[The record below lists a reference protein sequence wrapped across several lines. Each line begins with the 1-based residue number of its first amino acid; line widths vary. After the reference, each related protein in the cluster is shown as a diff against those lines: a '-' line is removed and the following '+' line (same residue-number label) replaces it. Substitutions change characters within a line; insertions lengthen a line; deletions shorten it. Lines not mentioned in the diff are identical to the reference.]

1 MEVLL
6 FTLLTIFAAG
16 VGTLTGFG
24 TSTIM
29 VPVVLLFFPLPQT
42 LLLVGVIHLFGD
54 LWKMLLF
61 RQGIR
66 WKLILSFGIPGVIA
80 SFIGASL
87 IFIIPDYILSRV
99 LGVFII
105 TYTLFLFI
113 SPSFQI
119 KKNTLNTMF
128 GGVLSGF
135 FAGIF
140 GMGGAIR
147 SAFLAAFNLPKSVY
161 IASAGAIAL
170 FTDIT
175 RLSAYLSGGVR
186 LEPFLLWGILLF
198 IPASFAGAYTAKGFV
213 GKIPQKKFRMVIAL
227 FLFLIGVRLL
237 IVSF

>member
-24 TSTIM
+24 TSTII

-105 TYTLFLFI
+105 TYTLFLVI

-213 GKIPQKKFRMVIAL
+213 EKIPQKKFRMVIAL